1 MDTEAFWRVL
11 DAAHDGNKSLDVTVA
26 DHLSALPLHVSEHP
40 RVGGADAIS
49 DSVTS

>member
-1 MDTEAFWRVL
+1 MDTEVFWRVL
-11 DAAHDGNKSLDVTVA
+11 DTANDGDNPLAVAVA
-26 DHLSALPLHVSEHP
+26 DHLSALPLHGSEHP

>member
-11 DAAHDGNKSLDVTVA
+11 DAANDGDNPLAVA
-26 DHLSALPLHVSEHP
+26 DYLSALPLHGSEHP